1 MNRVSKNIIIL
12 FIAHYLMYPFY
23 FSGVSNLLQQLII
36 FGSIFIYG
44 FVNINQLISIFASIN
59 TNKRNFIMVL
69 IFYLFIL
76 SSSFFIPI
84 VNGTNDMSYFTNLF
98 RSTLYMSLFTVLLSM
113 VRAVHGNKQIRTKMI
128 NLFLIVTRNYVI
140 VTILFLMLPTLK
152 NFWFRLINIST
163 GNLELLMKP
172 QYFAR
177 VGWTGYS
184 GFSITVY
191 CTIAVILGSYLLF
204 KYYSEYQ
211 KLNFNYLS
219 SILMALIGNTFY
231 GRSGLLISLTVL
243 GISILFFA
251 FFYKKTSIIITLIS
265 GILMSF
271 IILYILKDYNV
282 TLLAWYNWMME
293 PILSILETGTIET
306 SSTDT
311 LWSMWFIPD
320 VKTFLFGDGYYT
332 NPVTGSYYM
341 GTDVGYIRPILFFG
355 IFFTIVNYT
364 IPILMTYTISKGKK
378 EERLLAFLLL
388 ITMFLFEIKGEVVH
402 MFIPIIFI
410 VYLGSNLQLT
420 NNEYSFEYN
429 NRKLLMKGYNYEITT
444 D

>member
-23 FSGVSNLLQQLII
+23 FSGVSNILQQLII

-44 FVNINQLISIFASIN
+44 FLNINQLISIFASIN

-76 SSSFFIPI
+76 SSSLFIPI

-98 RSTLYMSLFTVLLSM
+98 RSTLYMSLFTVLLSI

-140 VTILFLMLPTLK
+140 VTLLFLMLPTLK
-152 NFWFRLINIST
+152 NFWFRLINISA

-251 FFYKKTSIIITLIS
+251 FYYKKISIIITLIS

-293 PILSILETGTIET
+293 PIFSILETGTIET

-378 EERLLAFLLL
+378 EEKLLAFLLL

-410 VYLGSNLQLT
+410 VYLGSNLRLT
-420 NNEYSFEYN
+420 NKEYSFECN